1 MILIET
7 IADLATHL
15 VHVYKPEQ
23 KKRRTPYEEALED
36 LANSIILQAVDDYAK
51 ARMRK
56 DHEVMADC
64 VEFFNSDWYKA
75 LCPLMDNDAKTILG
89 LIHKYYNPY
98 SVRRD
103 LI

>member
-1 MILIET
+1 MILIKT
-7 IADLATHL
+7 FADPATHL
-15 VHVYKPEQ
+15 IHVYKPEQ
-23 KKRRTPYEEALED
+23 KKRRTTYEEALED

-75 LCPLMDNDAKTILG
+75 LCPLMDNDAETILA